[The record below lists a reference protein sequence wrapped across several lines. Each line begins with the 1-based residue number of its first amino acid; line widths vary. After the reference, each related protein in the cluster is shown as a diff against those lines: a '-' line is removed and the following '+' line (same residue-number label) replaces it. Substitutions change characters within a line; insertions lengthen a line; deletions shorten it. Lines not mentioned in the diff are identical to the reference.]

1 MRIKTK
7 SGFVIDVEKERATD
21 WRTCKCL
28 RKIDSGDGSLVLQG
42 ITDVV
47 PFLLGEDGEAALMK
61 HVENEKGIIPTEKI
75 IGEIKEIIEKLG
87 EEAKKSGSSQE

>member
-1 MRIKTK
+1 MKIKTK
-7 SGFVIDVEKERATD
+7 SGFVIDIDKDRATD

-47 PFLLGEDGEAALMK
+47 PHLLGEEGELALMK

-75 IGEIKEIIEKLG
+75 IEEIKDIIEKLG
-87 EEAKKSGSSQE
+87 EEAKKSASSQE